1 MGRVSERN
9 LGLPSGHDGS
19 VKYQVFHANFLMQ
32 YIGKLIY
39 DGQCS
44 TERAMNRDDLLLP
57 HAAHWLDRGVGQ
69 GSQWQGQLV
78 ALKRIAG
85 QSTYNSKT
93 PVTSVHSSDG
103 TLPVRAL
110 L

>member
-57 HAAHWLDRGVGQ
+57 HAAHWLDRGD
-69 GSQWQGQLV
+69 GSHAVAGTACRVEADCRTVNIQFQNAGHQCAQLGWD
-78 ALKRIAG
+78 APG
-85 QSTYNSKT
+85 
-93 PVTSVHSSDG
+93 
-103 TLPVRAL
+103 
-110 L
+110 